1 MLNLHH
7 KFLNFLGRIDWIL
20 VKECEMRKILCIG
33 LVLLCACSAAY
44 AEEEEIYWDRFPPS
58 DPVITE
64 DDYSLEFRVPSTKS
78 FGDQE
83 IYDSFIPPEI
93 ESSPE
98 EGNVPQAA
106 ASAPPIQTAP
116 SPAVRQDA
124 TPRSLTIQR
133 PADRRPAAPAQ
144 PPAARTAPKQAE
156 TSPGVESLL
165 PGSESRTQIQD
176 NEKRRGTPVQA
187 AGGEADKPS
196 GKKMRWGQVDTQKKA
211 DQPSPEEQQSDQKSK
226 FQWGRQ
232 PQ

>member
-1 MLNLHH
+1 
-7 KFLNFLGRIDWIL
+7 
-20 VKECEMRKILCIG
+20 MRKILCIG
-33 LVLLCACSAAY
+33 LMLLCACSAAY
-44 AEEEEIYWDRFPPS
+44 ADEEEIYWDRFPPA

-64 DDYSLEFRVPSTKS
+64 DDYTLEFRVPSTKS

-98 EGNVPQAA
+98 EGDVPQAA
-106 ASAPPIQTAP
+106 ASATPIQPTP
-116 SPAVRQDA
+116 RPAVRQDA

-156 TSPGVESLL
+156 TSPGVDALL
-165 PGSESRTQIQD
+165 PGSESKTQIQS
-176 NEKRRGTPVQA
+176 EKRRGSPVQA
-187 AGGEADKPS
+187 TGGEGDKPS

-211 DQPSPEEQQSDQKSK
+211 DQPAPEEQSDQKSK

-232 PQ
+232 

>member
-1 MLNLHH
+1 
-7 KFLNFLGRIDWIL
+7 
-20 VKECEMRKILCIG
+20 MRKILCLG
-33 LVLLCACSAAY
+33 LILLCACSAAY
-44 AEEEEIYWDRFPPS
+44 AEEEEIYWDRFPPA

-64 DDYSLEFRVPSTKS
+64 DDYSLDFRVPSTKS
-78 FGDQE
+78 FGEQE

-93 ESSPE
+93 EASPE

-106 ASAPPIQTAP
+106 APIQPAP
-116 SPAVRQDA
+116 RPAVRQET

-144 PPAARTAPKQAE
+144 PPAARTAPKPAE

-165 PGSESRTQIQD
+165 PSAESKTQIQD
-176 NEKRRGTPVQA
+176 EKKRGTPVQA
-187 AGGEADKPS
+187 TGGEADKPS

-211 DQPSPEEQQSDQKSK
+211 DQPAPEQQSDQKSK

-232 PQ
+232 